1 MYTFAILLTMFF
13 SGKLFKCDLEHTQLS
28 SLQKLDL
35 IKTKWDCVNYGGL
48 WKNSDNNFDST
59 LASMKAIFVIMTK
72 ESLVNSIRSTM
83 DAQGID
89 LQPEVNY
96 NPAMAII
103 IVIITILF
111 ALLFV
116 NMFAGVVI
124 ETFNREKDILNLNN
138 LLSYE
143 QRSWILI

>member
-1 MYTFAILLTMFF
+1 M
-13 SGKLFKCDLEHTQLS
+13 
-28 SLQKLDL
+28 
-35 IKTKWDCVNYGGL
+35 
-48 WKNSDNNFDST
+48 
-59 LASMKAIFVIMTK
+59 
-72 ESLVNSIRSTM
+72 
-83 DAQGID
+83 
-89 LQPEVNY
+89 QPEVNF

-143 QRSWILI
+143 